1 MKIKILFF
9 IFFFI
14 KCFNIQSIE
23 AKSNNSIIIVL
34 AANNYYIPYVS
45 VMIDSIIINAK
56 QKRPYEI
63 FILTTNISLKNK
75 KKLRKQI
82 KKNEMFYIEFINVN
96 NFIENKNLNINA
108 HLTIE
113 TYFRFLIFD
122 LFPNFKKVLYLDSD
136 LIVNNDISDLY
147 DINIDGKYLAAAK
160 DIDTAGALNY
170 QKDKKKYINEII
182 GYKRDDE
189 YFQAGVILFNIP
201 EIRKKISSEILFYIA
216 QGRNWEWMD
225 QDILNYVFKEK
236 VYYLNQKWN
245 CIMNW
250 VGLIKNMS
258 RIDILK
264 LAPKEL
270 FNEYIIARKNPLI
283 IHYAGNQ
290 KPWETPSCDFSHYFW
305 KYANESI
312 FIKQIIKQ
320 NKIINKN
327 KMNKILYKYIKK
339 YIFIPFYIIN
349 LILFFIYIIKK

>member
-9 IFFFI
+9 IFFFK

-75 KKLRKQI
+75 KKLKKQI

-122 LFPNFKKVLYLDSD
+122 LFPNFKKVLYLDCD
-136 LIVNNDISDLY
+136 LIVNSDISNLY

-170 QKDKKKYINEII
+170 QKDKKKYIYEII
-182 GYKRDDE
+182 GYKSDDE

-225 QDILNYVFKEK
+225 QDKMEL
-236 VYYLNQKWN
+236 YY
-245 CIMNW
+245 
-250 VGLIKNMS
+250 
-258 RIDILK
+258 
-264 LAPKEL
+264 EL
-270 FNEYIIARKNPLI
+270 GWFN
-283 IHYAGNQ
+283 
-290 KPWETPSCDFSHYFW
+290 
-305 KYANESI
+305 
-312 FIKQIIKQ
+312 
-320 NKIINKN
+320 
-327 KMNKILYKYIKK
+327 
-339 YIFIPFYIIN
+339 
-349 LILFFIYIIKK
+349 